1 MNLIIDAG
9 NTAVKLAVFEDG
21 QLILIQHVDAVY
33 QDFKVIHEEYPQIN
47 SVLICDVRGLDW
59 DFLNK
64 IFESKKIFKTAST
77 LRFPFINAYKTPK
90 TLGVDRMG
98 LMAAAA
104 KTYPKQNVLVID
116 VGTCITYDVLTQEN
130 TYVGGLISLG
140 YNMRYKSLN
149 EFTGKLPLIAH
160 RSTETTLGVDTQSSI
175 QAGVFHGV
183 YHEIQGQI
191 DHFRHKYQD
200 LTIILTGGDCKQLS
214 KRLKNT
220 IFAHPNFL
228 VTGLDYILELNKK
241 QL

>member
-9 NTAVKLAVFEDG
+9 NTAVKLAIFEDG
-21 QLILIQHVDAVY
+21 QLVQKQHVYAVY

-183 YHEIQGQI
+183 FHEIQGQI
-191 DHFRHKYQD
+191 DYFRHKYQD

-214 KRLKNT
+214 KRLKNP

>member
-9 NTAVKLAVFEDG
+9 NTAVKLAVFEEG
-21 QLILIQHVDAVY
+21 QLILTQHVGAVY
-33 QDFKVIHEEYPQIN
+33 QDFKAISEEYPKIN

-59 DFLNK
+59 DFLNR
-64 IFESKKIFKTAST
+64 IFDSKNIFKTASS
-77 LRFPFINAYKTPK
+77 LRFPFDNTYKTPK

-116 VGTCITYDVLTQEN
+116 VGTCITYDILTQEN
-130 TYVGGLISLG
+130 TYVGGLISPG
-140 YNMRYKSLN
+140 YTMRYKSLN
-149 EFTGKLPLIAH
+149 KFTGKLPLITYESIEA
-160 RSTETTLGVDTQSSI
+160 SLGVDTQSSI
-175 QAGVFHGV
+175 QAGVYHGV
-183 YHEIQGQI
+183 FHEIQGQI

>member
-9 NTAVKLAVFEDG
+9 NTAVKLAVFEEG
-21 QLILIQHVDAVY
+21 QLVHIQHVDAVY

-183 YHEIQGQI
+183 FHEIQGQI

-241 QL
+241 KL

>member
-9 NTAVKLAVFEDG
+9 NTAVKLAVFEEG
-21 QLILIQHVDAVY
+21 QLVQMQHVDAVY

-47 SVLICDVRGLDW
+47 FVIICDVRGLDW
-59 DFLNK
+59 DFLDK
-64 IFESKKIFKTAST
+64 IFEAKKIFKTAST

-140 YNMRYKSLN
+140 YNMRYKSLS

-214 KRLKNT
+214 KRLKNP

>member
-9 NTAVKLAVFEDG
+9 NTAVKLAVFEEG

-59 DFLNK
+59 YFLNK
-64 IFESKKIFKTAST
+64 IFEPKNIFKTAST
-77 LRFPFINAYKTPK
+77 LRFPFVNAYKTPK

-130 TYVGGLISLG
+130 TYVGGLISPG
-140 YNMRYKSLN
+140 YTMRYKSLK

-160 RSTETTLGVDTQSSI
+160 ESIERSLGVDTQSSI
-175 QAGVFHGV
+175 QAGVFNGV
-183 YHEIQGQI
+183 FYEIQGQI
-191 DHFRHKYQD
+191 DHFKHKYQD

-220 IFAHPNFL
+220 IFAHPNL
-228 VTGLDYILELNKK
+228 LLTGLDYILELNKK

>member
-9 NTAVKLAVFEDG
+9 NTAVKLAVFEEG
-21 QLILIQHVDAVY
+21 QLVHIQHVDAVY

-149 EFTGKLPLIAH
+149 EFTGKLPLIVD

-183 YHEIQGQI
+183 FHEIQGQI

-241 QL
+241 KL

>member
-9 NTAVKLAVFEDG
+9 NTAVKLAVFEEG

-64 IFESKKIFKTAST
+64 IFESKNIFKTAST
-77 LRFPFINAYKTPK
+77 LRFPFTNTYKTPK

-116 VGTCITYDVLTQEN
+116 VGTCITYDILTQEN
-130 TYVGGLISLG
+130 TYVGGLISPG
-140 YNMRYKSLN
+140 YTMRYKSLK

-160 RSTETTLGVDTQSSI
+160 ESIERSFGVDTQSSI
-175 QAGVFHGV
+175 QAGVFNGV
-183 YHEIQGQI
+183 FYEIQGQI
-191 DHFRHKYQD
+191 DHFKQKYHD
-200 LTIILTGGDCKQLS
+200 LTIILTGGDSKQLS